1 MKKRSVRLQKIIA
14 LAEAEERHLGA
25 ITGRAQARLKDQ
37 VSRLGELN
45 VYRQE
50 YASRA
55 QRNADLH
62 SAHWKDYQNFL
73 FRLDGAVRSQQAI
86 VQECQQNL
94 EAHRRQWMTK
104 RQRLESLGRVRER
117 FEQEE
122 RIHEDRIEQRTQDEL
137 PTAAESYKRE
147 SQ

>member
-25 ITGRAQARLKDQ
+25 ITGRAQARLKEQ
-37 VSRLGELN
+37 VARLGELN

-50 YASRA
+50 YADKA
-55 QRNADLH
+55 QGNEQLH

-94 EAHRRQWMTK
+94 EAHRRQWMVK
-104 RQRLESLGRVRER
+104 RQRLESLDRVRER

-147 SQ
+147 G